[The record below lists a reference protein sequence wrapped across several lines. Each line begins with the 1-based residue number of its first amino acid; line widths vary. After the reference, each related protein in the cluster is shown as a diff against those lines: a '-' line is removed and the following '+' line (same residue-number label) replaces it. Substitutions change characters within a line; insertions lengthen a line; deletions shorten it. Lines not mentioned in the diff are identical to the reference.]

1 MKLFV
6 DGAVFNYD
14 GQGRGWQQIVQW
26 VNRHIDRDHIL
37 KNVEDVDHYLHDND
51 LSVVGM
57 FPDGFNSTAFPKA
70 ARHFNDVMFAEARGT
85 EISKQVASHL
95 KTHAQLQC
103 ETIDVGPSKGAE
115 KNVPLPR
122 EHMSCS
128 ATPRNPQHPNWRDK
142 FSARV
147 EGKELKVK
155 RDDAVGWDQLLKLN
169 CCDTIVK
176 DIKENKR
183 YDFTAPSIVMF
194 MPHDERFD
202 RYTGDLDDFHALE
215 KWVSSRRTPMVMELN
230 EDTASKILDSGN
242 ADKMPILFLVNGKA
256 DHKEVMKKAAPTLRG
271 RVLVCFSG
279 AMSPV
284 EKRLSE
290 MVGIEDDQAVVVLI
304 QVHDGQFGQPQ
315 KKIEKYRLDWD
326 GKTLEARSVEKF
338 VKSFEGNTLKPWL
351 RSEPVPGPEDS
362 HGPVQVLVGSTFEDG
377 AVNTKDV
384 DVLVNFYAP
393 W

>member
-1 MKLFV
+1 
-6 DGAVFNYD
+6 
-14 GQGRGWQQIVQW
+14 
-26 VNRHIDRDHIL
+26 
-37 KNVEDVDHYLHDND
+37 
-51 LSVVGM
+51 
-57 FPDGFNSTAFPKA
+57 
-70 ARHFNDVMFAEARGT
+70 
-85 EISKQVASHL
+85 
-95 KTHAQLQC
+95 
-103 ETIDVGPSKGAE
+103 
-115 KNVPLPR
+115 
-122 EHMSCS
+122 MSCS

-155 RDDAVGWDQLLKLN
+155 REDASGWDQLLKLN

-176 DIKENKR
+176 DSKENKR

-393 W
+393 WCGHCRKFEPEYRALAKKLKHVKTLSIAKIDATRNEVPQVQVMAFPTVLLFPAGVDKISRKVSYHGHRTPADITKWLHQHCTHTFSETAPVDYTPPPTSSGLLDDEEEDL

>member
-1 MKLFV
+1 
-6 DGAVFNYD
+6 
-14 GQGRGWQQIVQW
+14 
-26 VNRHIDRDHIL
+26 
-37 KNVEDVDHYLHDND
+37 
-51 LSVVGM
+51 
-57 FPDGFNSTAFPKA
+57 
-70 ARHFNDVMFAEARGT
+70 
-85 EISKQVASHL
+85 
-95 KTHAQLQC
+95 
-103 ETIDVGPSKGAE
+103 
-115 KNVPLPR
+115 
-122 EHMSCS
+122 
-128 ATPRNPQHPNWRDK
+128 
-142 FSARV
+142 
-147 EGKELKVK
+147 
-155 RDDAVGWDQLLKLN
+155 
-169 CCDTIVK
+169 
-176 DIKENKR
+176 
-183 YDFTAPSIVMF
+183 

-215 KWVSSRRTPMVMELN
+215 KWVSSRRAPMVMELN

-393 W
+393 WCGHCRKFEPEYRALAKKLKHVKTLSIAKIDATRNEVPQVQVMAFPTVLLFPAGVDKISRKVSYHGHRTPADITKWLHQHCTHKFSETAPVDYTPPPTSSGLLDDEEEDL